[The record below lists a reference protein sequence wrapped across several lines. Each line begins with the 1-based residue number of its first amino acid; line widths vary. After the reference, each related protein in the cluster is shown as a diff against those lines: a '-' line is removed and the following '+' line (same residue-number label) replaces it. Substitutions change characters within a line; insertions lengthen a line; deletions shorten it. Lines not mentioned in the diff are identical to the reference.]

1 MSLETKLDD
10 GNLFIKYTGYSLF
23 RKLGAKE
30 MAEVQKE
37 EMGFP
42 MLGQKAPEFEAVTR
56 VQRKTDV
63 KRNGGAEISKERNI
77 IS

>member
-1 MSLETKLDD
+1 M
-10 GNLFIKYTGYSLF
+10 GVV
-23 RKLGAKE
+23 KE